1 MSVKYFQEY
10 LKLIVEFSVSRYD
23 DGVGGGWWSRGWW
36 WRRWR
41 GATHFVI
48 HNKSRAQPDLPQ
60 PVPKI
65 LMTLSGDDCLG

>member
-1 MSVKYFQEY
+1 MKYFQEY

-23 DGVGGGWWSRGWW
+23 DGVGGGWWRW
-36 WRRWR
+36 RWR